1 MSTDL
6 VITRRGFPIKLRE
19 SLAIT
24 ELAMVGLFLLL
35 CMVPV
40 TIIFLLID
48 KLRENLG

>member
-1 MSTDL
+1 MDL
-6 VITRRGFPIKLRE
+6 VTTRRGFPISLRE

-24 ELAMVGLFLLL
+24 ELAVVGLFLLL

-40 TIIFLLID
+40 TIIFLLVD